1 MIQRLIRQPGRKKF
15 LRKGESL
22 VEVIM
27 AIFVV
32 AMGSAVATSLII
44 SALQS
49 NQFSRDNLIA
59 LNLAVEGMEA
69 MRAIRDANW
78 LKYSYDKPNCWNLF
92 PDPSVTSC
100 DPASIPAPKQ
110 IAPDK
115 YTVDLNLTKNQYA
128 WSLSPVAGSG
138 LDLNNPTGND
148 PYVLKYYDI
157 DTAQNSDNTGTSA
170 DDKDIMVSANST
182 GESPL
187 LSDTRFYRM
196 VEITY
201 PSCTFTSPF
210 TTPPCEDMDVVSTV
224 QWKSQNVT
232 HQVVLTSKLT
242 NYQKVK
248 VK

>member
-1 MIQRLIRQPGRKKF
+1 MIQRFIRQPGRKKI
-15 LRKGESL
+15 LKKGESL

-69 MRAIRDANW
+69 MRSIRDANW

-92 PDPSVTSC
+92 PDSTLTSC
-100 DPASIPAPKQ
+100 ADAAAKPIPS
-110 IAPDK
+110 DK
-115 YTVDLNLTKNQYA
+115 YTVDLNLTKNQYG
-128 WSLSPVAGSG
+128 WGITHVVGSA
-138 LDLNNPTGND
+138 LDLNNSGNEK
-148 PYVLKYYDI
+148 YVLKFYDI
-157 DTAQNSDNTGTSA
+157 DPLFNSDGANGPA
-170 DDKDIMVSANST
+170 DDKNLMASITST
-182 GESPL
+182 GGTA
-187 LSDTRFYRM
+187 LSDSRFYRM
-196 VEITY
+196 IEVTY
-201 PSCTFTSPF
+201 PPANPPACNTATGKSC
-210 TTPPCEDMDVVSTV
+210 EEMDVVSTV

-242 NYQKVK
+242 NYQTVK